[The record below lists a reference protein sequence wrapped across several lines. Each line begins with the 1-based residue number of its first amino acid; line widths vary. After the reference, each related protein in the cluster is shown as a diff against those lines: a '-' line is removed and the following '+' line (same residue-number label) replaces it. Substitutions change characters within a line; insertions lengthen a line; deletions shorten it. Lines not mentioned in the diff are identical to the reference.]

1 MMELYLIR
9 SSKTEEWENGV
20 RKVSFACDDPDIH
33 AFVWVDLQECLS
45 GIQIIFRERVFEW
58 DKSSGVSQ
66 GDTNREAIMETYGYQ
81 KGARSIHNQVHSI
94 GQSDLVLLKTLL
106 FPGEWD
112 SLVKS
117 CFNVLEKGN

>member
-33 AFVWVDLQECLS
+33 AFAWVDLRERLS

-58 DKSSGVSQ
+58 DKTSGVSQ

-94 GQSDLVLLKTLL
+94 GQSDLALLKTLL

-112 SLVKS
+112 FLIKS

>member
-1 MMELYLIR
+1 MRELYLIK
-9 SSKTEEWENGV
+9 SSKTEEWEKGV
-20 RKVSFACDDPDIH
+20 RKISFACDDPDIY
-33 AFVWVDLQECLS
+33 AFVWVDPSERLI
-45 GIQIIFRERVFEW
+45 GIQIIFRERVLEW

-66 GDTNREAIMETYGYQ
+66 GDTNREANTGAHGYQ

-94 GQSDLVLLKTLL
+94 GQSDLALLKILL
-106 FPGEWD
+106 FPREWD

>member
-1 MMELYLIR
+1 MRELYLIR
-9 SSKTEEWENGV
+9 SSKTEDWEKGI
-20 RKVSFACDDPDIH
+20 RKISFACDDPDIY
-33 AFVWVDLQECLS
+33 AFVWVDLSERLI
-45 GIQIIFRERVFEW
+45 GIQIIFRERVLEW

-66 GDTNREAIMETYGYQ
+66 GDTNREANGYQ

-94 GQSDLVLLKTLL
+94 GQSDLALLKTLL
-106 FPGEWD
+106 FPREWD

>member
-33 AFVWVDLQECLS
+33 AFVWVDLRERLS

-66 GDTNREAIMETYGYQ
+66 GDTNRETIMETCGYQ

-94 GQSDLVLLKTLL
+94 GQSDLALLKTLL
-106 FPGEWD
+106 FPGE
-112 SLVKS
+112 
-117 CFNVLEKGN
+117 

>member
-1 MMELYLIR
+1 MELYLIR

-45 GIQIIFRERVFEW
+45 GIQIIFRERVLEW

-66 GDTNREAIMETYGYQ
+66 GDTNREAIVETYGHQ

-94 GQSDLVLLKTLL
+94 GQSDLVFLKTLL

-112 SLVKS
+112 SLIKS

>member
-20 RKVSFACDDPDIH
+20 RKLSFGCDDPDIH
-33 AFVWVDLQECLS
+33 AFVWVDLRERLS
-45 GIQIIFRERVFEW
+45 GIQIIFRERVLEW
-58 DKSSGVSQ
+58 DKSSGVSL
-66 GDTNREAIMETYGYQ
+66 GDTNRESIMETYGYQ

-94 GQSDLVLLKTLL
+94 GQSDLALLKTLL
-106 FPGEWD
+106 FPREWD
-112 SLVKS
+112 ALIKS

>member
-1 MMELYLIR
+1 MRELYLIK
-9 SSKTEEWENGV
+9 SSKTEELEKGV
-20 RKVSFACDDPDIH
+20 RKISFACDDPDIY
-33 AFVWVDLQECLS
+33 AFVWVDLSERLI
-45 GIQIIFRERVFEW
+45 GIQIIFRERVLEW

-66 GDTNREAIMETYGYQ
+66 GDTNREANKEAHGYQ
-81 KGARSIHNQVHSI
+81 KGSRSIHNQVYSI
-94 GQSDLVLLKTLL
+94 GQSDLALLKTLL

>member
-33 AFVWVDLQECLS
+33 AFAWVDLRERLS

-58 DKSSGVSQ
+58 DKSSGVSK

-94 GQSDLVLLKTLL
+94 GQSDLALLKTLL

-112 SLVKS
+112 FLIKS